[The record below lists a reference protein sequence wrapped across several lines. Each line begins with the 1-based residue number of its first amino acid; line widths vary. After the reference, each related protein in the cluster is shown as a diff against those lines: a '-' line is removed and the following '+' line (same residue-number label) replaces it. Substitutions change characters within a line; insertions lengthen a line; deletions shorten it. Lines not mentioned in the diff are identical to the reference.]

1 MAKELRMLLEWK
13 PGQPLSVTHK
23 RKSNCRDRV
32 YGTNGAKAVDILLAE
47 VLIVLLLIRVVN
59 LLVMI

>member
-1 MAKELRMLLEWK
+1 METRATIIGHAQR
-13 PGQPLSVTHK
+13 

-32 YGTNGAKAVDILLAE
+32 RHYNGCKAVDILLAGGTNC
-47 VLIVLLLIRVVN
+47 VVAYKVVN